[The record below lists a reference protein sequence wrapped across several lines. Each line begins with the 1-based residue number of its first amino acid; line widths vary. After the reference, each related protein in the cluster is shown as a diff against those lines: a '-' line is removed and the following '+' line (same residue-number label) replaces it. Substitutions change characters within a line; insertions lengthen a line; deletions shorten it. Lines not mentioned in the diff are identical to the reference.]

1 MYVSCD
7 VEDVA
12 QIKNM
17 FAKTME
23 AYGKL
28 DIMFSAPMQPRL
40 IVFASQRMART

>member
-28 DIMFSAPMQPRL
+28 DIMFSASMQPRL
-40 IVFASQRMART
+40 ILFASQRIART